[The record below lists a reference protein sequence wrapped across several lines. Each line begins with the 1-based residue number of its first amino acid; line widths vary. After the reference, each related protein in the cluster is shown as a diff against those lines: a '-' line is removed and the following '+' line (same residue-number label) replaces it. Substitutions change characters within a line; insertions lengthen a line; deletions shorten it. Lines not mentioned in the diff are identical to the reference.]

1 MSAIPTT
8 GLTAGGWLFL
18 VLAWGVIFGVTVF
31 CFHRLFQTQDRPP
44 RP

>member
-1 MSAIPTT
+1 MSGLPAT

-18 VLAWGVIFGVTVF
+18 VIAWGVIIGVTVY
-31 CFHRLFQTQDRPP
+31 CFRRLFQTQDRPP

>member
-1 MSAIPTT
+1 MSAIPAT

-18 VLAWGVIFGVTVF
+18 VLAWGVIIGVAVF
-31 CFHRLFQTQDRPP
+31 CFRRLFQTQDRPP